1 MSEEMTQEDLAK
13 LAQQR
18 WAKARRRQAMKAG
31 IEVKGCRVVPNE
43 KTKARLAAASEQAR
57 INSGAEFDWKFSCGN
72 WQLLSAQGVLELLEE
87 LSIFTE
93 QCFSREREVM
103 QAIDAGEF
111 DDSMLQ
117 DGWPA

>member
-1 MSEEMTQEDLAK
+1 MNEEITKEELDK
-13 LAQQR
+13 INQR
-18 WAKARRRQAMKAG
+18 RWVEARRKKAMRTG
-31 IEVKGCRVVPNE
+31 FDFNGCRIIPNE
-43 KTKARLAAASEQAR
+43 KTKARLAVASEQAR
-57 INSGAEFDWKFSCGN
+57 INSGSEFDWKFDCGN
-72 WQLLSAQGVLELLEE
+72 WQLLSAQGILELLEE

-93 QCFSREREVM
+93 QCFYREREVM

>member
-1 MSEEMTQEDLAK
+1 MDK
-13 LAQQR
+13 LSQQR
-18 WAKARRRQAMKAG
+18 WSNTKHKQAINAV
-31 IEVKGCRVVPNE
+31 IEIKGCRIVTNE

>member
-1 MSEEMTQEDLAK
+1 MEEITKEELARIN
-13 LAQQR
+13 QRR
-18 WAKARRRQAMKAG
+18 WAEARRKKAMRTG
-31 IEVKGCRVVPNE
+31 FDFNGCRIIPNE

-57 INSGAEFDWKFSCGN
+57 NNSNANFDWKFDCGN
-72 WQLLSAQGVLELLEE
+72 WQLLSAQDVLELLEE

-117 DGWPA
+117 NGWPA